1 MQSRGPSPFRV
12 ISTDY
17 PSFLSVL
24 FPIVFGGFSIYFFF
38 TRNDA
43 FQLFLLLAIGA
54 TVVGVPV
61 LVQRYRVIS
70 SVFADGSEAKGVVTG
85 LSFFRGRGRVEYSYT
100 FKGEKQV
107 SANAINKNSRTR
119 KLRVGEAVTVIV
131 DPNNPKRA
139 FIQEIYL

>member
-1 MQSRGPSPFRV
+1 MQSRGPSLFRV

-54 TVVGVPV
+54 TVVGIPV
-61 LVQRYRVIS
+61 LGQRYRVIS